1 MHFLPYLFGVIVI
14 LIGIKTVLTQ
24 EATVNIQLWGNS
36 STPPSNRGNRGY
48 STSEHTGFIAVLIG
62 IGQIA
67 IGVGMLMKGPAFL
80 NLLNF

>member
-1 MHFLPYLFGVIVI
+1 MQYLPYIFGAIVI

-24 EATVNIQLWGNS
+24 EASLTIQLWGNS
-36 STPPSNRGNRGY
+36 SNIPQHRGNSGY

-67 IGVGMLMKGPAFL
+67 VGVGLLMKGPAFL
-80 NLLNF
+80 KLINF